1 MADSYQKQDIKFTTK
16 NFKQEYELCDRTLG
30 EGTSGTIYTCKSI
43 KEDRMYA
50 LKCLEDDE
58 TSVAEILFL
67 QKSTDKDHLISLR
80 DVFYNKGM
88 LEEHTANEN
97 YFYLVMEM
105 MDGNL
110 SDKISQELTEH
121 TAAFLAREVA
131 LGLVQLHGLGIIHRD
146 IKPDNVL
153 FKNTELEES
162 HPNLRVVLADFGL
175 SVEERS
181 KPKCPI
187 YSEVYGAPEIIA
199 LDSELNPD
207 LLYSSTGSPYDHRVD
222 IWSFGVLV
230 YVMLCRQAPFK
241 SVAHILSGEIEFQE
255 HISDEA
261 RNLISH
267 ILQPDPDKRPSL
279 EDILRHPWLQ
289 VPQ

>member
-16 NFKQEYELCDRTLG
+16 SFKNEYELCDRTLG

-58 TSVAEILFL
+58 TSIAEILFL
-67 QKSTDKDHLISLR
+67 QKCTDKDHLISLR

-88 LEEHTANEN
+88 LEEHTGNEN
-97 YFYLVMEM
+97 YFYIVMEM

-110 SDKISQELTEH
+110 SEKISQDLTEH
-121 TAAFLAREVA
+121 TAAFIAREVA
-131 LGLVQLHGLGIIHRD
+131 LGLKEIHELGIIHCD
-146 IKPDNVL
+146 VKPDNVL
-153 FKNTELEES
+153 LKNTDLEEA

-181 KPKCPI
+181 KPTRPL

-199 LDSELNPD
+199 LDQELNPD
-207 LLYSSTGSPYDHRVD
+207 MLYSTSASPYDHRVD

-241 SVAHILSGEIEFQE
+241 STAHILSGEMEFQE

-261 RNLISH
+261 RNLICH
-267 ILQPDPDKRPSL
+267 ILQPNPEKRPSL
-279 EDILRHPWLQ
+279 DDILRHPWFQ
-289 VPQ
+289 VHQ